1 MATTKQ
7 FVYKDS
13 LGNLTTTPTSE
24 TFNLFSYN
32 LITANDGSTFYASTI
47 SQEGDG
53 TIWSITNR
61 FPDNTSPTSF
71 AEGSITSSQSGSKQ
85 VNIGFANHDPR
96 ADYNSDL
103 QADVCRGVITGKYVP
118 KLTVNQSS
126 YPSNTSFP
134 QTMGITYNEFGYGFN
149 NFNFTWNS
157 RPTSPL
163 TAPSPM
169 DGNGGQSIT
178 VTSAG
183 ANVTGGELT
192 GHNTMGFYFDQTSP
206 TNDRG
211 LAMQILPK
219 TNPAGNHLG
228 TIFFEG
234 TVARSWEADKITI
247 DGSDSSHTLPTFG
260 VAATVTADGTF
271 NYSCEADLS
280 SAFSVDDASVNI
292 KQAGTIATATTTS
305 FTASAALIYNPTTNI
320 TSTSDVVASIANLRF
335 ADAAIS
341 SAFTVDNIAVSINA
355 NSSLPAEFTTTT
367 QGNIIS
373 DITGDYTWNS
383 LSNNPFVNSGY
394 VKGGYTDD
402 AEYEWDD
409 LLSADG
415 SADATWD
422 TWTYG
427 TWLGDETGWDNWPNG
442 AWSAPHSFAIEFTQ
456 TNVQVLKLGGILGA
470 STAFTI
476 TENVALREAAVA
488 NLTSA
493 FTVSG
498 TASGVID
505 VAIDM
510 SSTFTTTVS
519 DVDYLENITSDE
531 IETFSCTSSI
541 SVIGNVKSDTTAQI
555 DGALGFA
562 VSDTVIFGALSTPPS
577 TFTIDI
583 DGVVKY
589 DTGAAMLASLAQA
602 VIARLNSPAD
612 FFNTFF
618 VPQESRTIVIPEE
631 QRQYTIN
638 VETRLNNISAET
650 RVHKVEQ
657 ETRNYKLPYVPITN
671 EFVIPKT
678 RSK

>member
-32 LITANDGSTFYASTI
+32 LITGNLGNQFYASTI

-71 AEGSITSSQSGSKQ
+71 AEGGITSSQSGSKQ
-85 VNIGFANHDPR
+85 VNVSFANNDPR

-103 QADVCRGVITGKYVP
+103 QADVCRAVITGKYVP
-118 KLTVNQSS
+118 KFTVNQNS

-134 QTMGITYNEFGYGFN
+134 QTMGIQYNEFGYGSN

-157 RPTSPL
+157 RPLTDL

-169 DGNGGQSIT
+169 DGNGGET
-178 VTSAG
+178 VTFTSTG
-183 ANVTGGELT
+183 TNVTGGETTNHT
-192 GHNTMGFYFDQTSP
+192 GMGFTFDQTSP

-211 LAMQILPK
+211 LAMKILPK
-219 TNPAGNHLG
+219 TNPAGNTLG

-247 DGSDSSHTLPTFG
+247 DGSDSSHTLPSFN
-260 VAATVTADGTF
+260 VAATLSADATF
-271 NYSCEADLS
+271 NYSCEADVAS
-280 SAFSVDDASVNI
+280 SFTIDDASVNI
-292 KQAGTIATATTTS
+292 KQAGTIATSTTSS
-305 FTASAALIYNPTTNI
+305 FTATGALIYNPTNII
-320 TSTSDVVASIANLRF
+320 TSTANVTASIANLRF
-335 ADAAIS
+335 AAATIDT
-341 SAFTVDNIAVSINA
+341 AFTVDDVAVSINSGSTIA
-355 NSSLPAEFTTTT
+355 GAFATTT

-409 LLSADG
+409 LLSTDG
-415 SADATWD
+415 STDATWD

-427 TWLGDETGWDNWPNG
+427 TWLGDETNWDNWPRD
-442 AWSAPHSFAIEFTQ
+442 AWSAPHSFDISFTQ
-456 TNVQVLKLGGILGA
+456 TQTHLLKVGGTLGA
-470 STAFTI
+470 ATVFSI
-476 TENVALREAAVA
+476 TEDVAFLKATSA
-488 NLTSA
+488 NLTTD
-493 FTVSG
+493 FTIDA

-505 VAIDM
+505 VSINMPSA
-510 SSTFTTTVS
+510 FTAAVS

-531 IETFSCTSSI
+531 LDAFSCTFSASF
-541 SVIGNVKSDTTAQI
+541 IGNVKSDTSANI
-555 DGALGFA
+555 DGALAFA
-562 VSDTVIFGALSTPPS
+562 VSDSIIYGAISTPPS
-577 TFTIDI
+577 TFTTNFA
-583 DGVVKY
+583 GVLKY
-589 DTGAAMLASLAQA
+589 DTSPTLLASLAQS
-602 VIARLNSPAD
+602 VIARLNVPAD

-618 VPQESRTIVIPEE
+618 VPQETRVIVIPEE
-631 QRQYTIN
+631 QRQYT
-638 VETRLNNISAET
+638 VSAESRLNNINTET

-671 EFVIPKT
+671 RFITPKT